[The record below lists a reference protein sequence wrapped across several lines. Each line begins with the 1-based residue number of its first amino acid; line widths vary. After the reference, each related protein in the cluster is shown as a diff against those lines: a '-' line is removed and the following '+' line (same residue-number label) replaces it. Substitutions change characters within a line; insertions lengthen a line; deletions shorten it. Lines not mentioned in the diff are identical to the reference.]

1 MVKHI
6 FEKIDSVLNT
16 EYTLVYI
23 DYMSKKRYKD
33 LYVLV
38 KLLQILYT
46 AVDMAYAR
54 GILSENEYISVRKWL
69 DVEDEQLYTLYS
81 TRNSG

>member
-1 MVKHI
+1 MKHI
-6 FEKIDSVLNT
+6 FEKIDSVLDT
-16 EYTLVYI
+16 EYTLVYL

-33 LYVLV
+33 LYVLI

-54 GILSENEYISVRKWL
+54 GILSENEYKSVRKWL
-69 DVEDEQLYTLYS
+69 DTEDEQLYTLYS
-81 TRNSG
+81 SEQHG